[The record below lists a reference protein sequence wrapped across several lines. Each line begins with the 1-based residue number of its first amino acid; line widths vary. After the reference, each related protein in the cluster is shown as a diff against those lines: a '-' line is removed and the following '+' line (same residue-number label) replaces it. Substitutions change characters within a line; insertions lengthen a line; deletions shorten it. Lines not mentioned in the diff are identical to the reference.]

1 MPNEPFDVVVIGGGH
16 NGLVAAGL
24 LAKRGARVTV
34 LERRDQV
41 GGAAITEQPWGP
53 DFKMTAL
60 SYVVSLMPPTI
71 LRELQLERHGYRILP
86 QGPYFAPR
94 PDGPAL
100 RLPDAPAARHAA
112 ISQFSTRD
120 ADAYERWE
128 AWLGGLADV
137 LAPLLTET
145 PPRLGSHRPADLLA
159 QGRFGWMA
167 REWDQR
173 AVADITRLFTMSI
186 ADLVEEEFESDAM
199 RGVLS
204 VSGVIGTWA
213 GPRSAGTAYVM
224 AHHKVGD
231 VGDGQL
237 GAWGFPEGGMGSVT
251 RALRDAAMSFGA
263 DVRTNAAVAR
273 ILVRDGATYGVVT
286 ETGEEILAD
295 CVIAATHPQITFL
308 QQLDA
313 ADLPSDFVDDI
324 RRWKTRSGTVKVN
337 LALDRVPEFS
347 SAPGF
352 DPGVHGGTIVLAPS
366 LDHVENAFQ
375 DAVAGRPAAAP
386 FADICIPSVFD
397 RTLAPEGKHVMSMFT
412 QWVPCA
418 WSEVA
423 HREELDAYADRV
435 IAQVEAVAPGFTSSI
450 LHRQVIGPYDMEHTY
465 GLIGGNIF
473 HGELSPAQLFHMRP
487 APGYADYRTPIRG
500 LYQASSATH
509 GGGGVTGIP
518 GLKVVEQITHDR
530 TTARKR
536 VRRYLRP
543 SGATARERPESA
555 RGLDFRADGP

>member
-1 MPNEPFDVVVIGGGH
+1 MAKEPFDVVVIGGGH

-34 LERRDQV
+34 LERRDVV

-71 LRELQLERHGYRILP
+71 QRELQLERHGYRILP
-86 QGPYFAPR
+86 QGPYFAPH
-94 PDGPAL
+94 PDGRAL
-100 RLPDAPAARHAA
+100 RLPDNPRARHAA
-112 ISQFSTRD
+112 ISMFSRPD

-128 AWLGGLADV
+128 TWLGGLADV

-145 PPRLGSHRPADLLA
+145 PPKLGSHHAADLLS
-159 QGRFGWMA
+159 QGRFGWTA
-167 REWDQR
+167 RHWDQR

-186 ADLVEEEFESDAM
+186 ADLVEDEFESDAM

-224 AHHKVGD
+224 AHHKLGD

-237 GAWGFPEGGMGSVT
+237 GAWGFPEGGMGAVT
-251 RALRDAAMSFGA
+251 QALRDAAESFGA
-263 DVRTNAAVAR
+263 EVRTDTGVAK
-273 ILVRDGATYGVVT
+273 ILVRSGVTIGVVT
-286 ETGEEILAD
+286 ESGEEILAD
-295 CVIAATHPQITFL
+295 TVVAATHPQITFL
-308 QQLDA
+308 QQLDP
-313 ADLPSDFVDDI
+313 ADLPDDFLADI
-324 RRWKTRSGTVKVN
+324 RRWKTRSGTVKIN
-337 LALDRVPEFS
+337 LALDRLPEFRA
-347 SAPGF
+347 APGF
-352 DPGVHGGTIVLAPS
+352 NPDIHGGTIVLAPS
-366 LDHVENAFQ
+366 LDHVEHAFQ
-375 DAVAGRPAAAP
+375 DAVSGHAATAP

-412 QWVPCA
+412 QWVPST
-418 WSEVA
+418 WSEEP
-423 HREELDAYADRV
+423 HRAELDDYGRRL
-435 IAQVEAVAPGFTSSI
+435 IAQMEVVAPGFTDSI
-450 LHRQVIGPYDMEHTY
+450 LHSQIIGPYDMEHTY

-473 HGELSPAQLFHMRP
+473 HGELSPSQLFHMRP
-487 APGYADYRTPIRG
+487 APGYADYRTPIHG

-518 GLKVVEQITHDR
+518 GLKVVEAITRDR
-530 TTARKR
+530 RSER
-536 VRRYLRP
+536 LRRAVSR
-543 SGATARERPESA
+543 RR
-555 RGLDFRADGP
+555 

>member
-1 MPNEPFDVVVIGGGH
+1 MPNDPLDVVVIGGGH

-34 LERRDQV
+34 LERRSVV

-71 LRELQLERHGYRILP
+71 LRELELAKHGYKIHP

-100 RLPDAPAARHAA
+100 RLPDDPAARHSEIAR
-112 ISQFSTRD
+112 FSARD
-120 ADAYERWE
+120 ADAYRQWE
-128 AWLGGLADV
+128 TWLGGLAEV
-137 LAPLLTET
+137 FAPLLTET
-145 PPRLGSHRPADLLA
+145 PPRLGSHRASDLIA
-159 QGRFGWMA
+159 AGKFGWLA
-167 REWDQR
+167 RDWDER
-173 AVADITRLFTMSI
+173 AIADITRLFTMSI
-186 ADLVEEEFESDAM
+186 ADLVEERFESDAM

-224 AHHKVGD
+224 AHHKIGD

-237 GAWGFPEGGMGSVT
+237 GAWGFPEGGMGAVT
-251 RALRDAAMSFGA
+251 GALRDAALSFGA
-263 DVRTNAAVAR
+263 TVRTNVDVAR
-273 ILVRDGATYGVVT
+273 ILVHDGEARGVVT
-286 ETGEEILAD
+286 ATGEEIRAN

-313 ADLPSDFVDDI
+313 SELPDDFVDDI
-324 RRWKTRSGTVKVN
+324 KHWKTRSGTVKVN
-337 LALDRVPEFS
+337 LALDRLPEFS
-347 SAPGF
+347 AAPGF
-352 DPGVHGGTIVLAPS
+352 DPDVHGGTIVLAPS
-366 LDHVENAFQ
+366 LDYVENAFQ
-375 DAVAGRPAAAP
+375 DAVAGRAAAAP

-397 RTLAPEGKHVMSMFT
+397 RTLAPDGKHVMSMFT

-418 WSEVA
+418 WSSEP
-423 HREELDAYADRV
+423 HYEELDAYADRL

-473 HGELSPAQLFHMRP
+473 HGELSPSQLFHMRP
-487 APGYADYRTPIRG
+487 APGYADYRTPIAG

-518 GLKVVEQITHDR
+518 GLKVVEQIVRDHS
-530 TTARKR
+530 TARAR
-536 VRRYLRP
+536 VRRVRRVRR
-543 SGATARERPESA
+543 T
-555 RGLDFRADGP
+555 